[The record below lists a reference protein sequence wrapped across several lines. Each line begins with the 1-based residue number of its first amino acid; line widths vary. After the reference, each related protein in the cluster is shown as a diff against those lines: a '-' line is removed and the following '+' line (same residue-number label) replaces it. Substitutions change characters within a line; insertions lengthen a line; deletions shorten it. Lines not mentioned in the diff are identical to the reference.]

1 MILQL
6 NLDFQHIYCI
16 ITSTPLH
23 NAGPNI
29 TWYKHKIVLKVT
41 IEHCRLLHHHCCPD
55 ERSDH
60 ISSLPLVQFAFEIH
74 LILATV
80 CFISI
85 LTLTYIIFIFTS
97 KGGKPSQTFRTCT
110 LHHVCITVPTTPTYL
125 DMFFVFYMLS
135 WIIFPQGWRTYSQP
149 GAGSHRLVK
158 VTPVKQKISLC
169 GLLHEVWDKERL
181 AGMCSGRVYL
191 QTNWTQTC

>member
-1 MILQL
+1 M
-6 NLDFQHIYCI
+6 
-16 ITSTPLH
+16 PLH

-29 TWYKHKIVLKVT
+29 TWYKNKIVLKVT

-74 LILATV
+74 LILTTV

-85 LTLTYIIFIFTS
+85 LTLTHIIFIFTS

-135 WIIFPQGWRTYSQP
+135 WIIFPQGWRTYLQP